1 MESGSESAVAE
12 DSSGVEFSSGAEV
25 VVTDDRE
32 ILKKAGIYFFVILL
46 FALGAGLGSVLT
58 SLWGHETI
66 WVSCALLLVSF
77 LLMFAAEKQ

>member
-1 MESGSESAVAE
+1 MRTGSEALYA
-12 DSSGVEFSSGAEV
+12 FFQ
-25 VVTDDRE
+25 TRDRK

-46 FALGAGLGSVLT
+46 FALGAGLGNVLT